1 MDTSSSVPIYDS
13 TRRSH
18 PAVEELREVFHFRH
32 LILQLVRRDVLTRY
46 KRSFLGIAWTM
57 LNPLGMMLVWSI
69 AFSQVFNRG
78 GGSNFVAYMLN
89 GLLAWL
95 FFSQTTTA
103 SMVNFV
109 WGGGLLHRI
118 YMPRTSFAL
127 AASGTGM
134 INLVLSLVPLLGVML
149 VTGVPLRWSA
159 LLTPFIMLILA
170 MFSLGVGLL
179 LATFAVYF
187 PDISEMYQIVLQAW
201 MFLTPIMYPEEIL
214 PQAYRFWITKFNP
227 MYYLV
232 RLYRIPLLYGRL
244 PTLGEWLP
252 SVLLALAVLVIG
264 WLVFTAKSDEFAYRL

>member
-18 PAVEELREVFHFRH
+18 PALEELQEVFHFRH

-57 LNPLGMMLVWSI
+57 LNPLGMMLVWTV
-69 AFSQVFNRG
+69 AFSHVFNRG
-78 GGSNFVAYMLN
+78 GGSDFAAYMLN

-118 YMPRTSFAL
+118 YMPRTSFAF
-127 AASGTGM
+127 AAIGTGL
-134 INLVLSLVPLLGVML
+134 INLVLSLVPLLGVIL
-149 VTGVPLRWSA
+149 VTGVPLHWAA
-159 LLTPFIMLILA
+159 LLTPFVMLILA
-170 MFSLGVGLL
+170 VFSLGVGLL
-179 LATFAVYF
+179 LSTFAVYF

-201 MFLTPIMYPEEIL
+201 LFLTPIMYPEEIL
-214 PQAYRFWITKFNP
+214 PEAYRFWITKFNP
-227 MYYLV
+227 MYHLI
-232 RLYRIPLLYGRL
+232 RLYRVPLYYGRL

-252 SVLLALAVLVIG
+252 SVLLALAVFVIG
-264 WLVFTAKSDEFAYRL
+264 WWAFTRKSDEFAYRL

>member
-1 MDTSSSVPIYDS
+1 MNNSPSVPVYDS
-13 TRRSH
+13 THRAH
-18 PAVEELREVFHFRH
+18 PALEELHEVLHFRH

-57 LNPLGMMLVWSI
+57 LNPLGMMLVWTI

-78 GGSNFVAYMLN
+78 GGADFAAYMLN

-127 AASGTGM
+127 AACGTGL

-149 VTGVPLRWSA
+149 VTGVPLHWSA
-159 LLTPFIMLILA
+159 LITPLTMLVLA
-170 MFSLGVGLL
+170 MFSLGAGLL

-187 PDISEMYQIVLQAW
+187 PDVSEMYQIVLQAW

-214 PQAYRFWITKFNP
+214 PAAYRFWITKFNP

-232 RLYRIPLLYGRL
+232 RLYRIPLYYGRL
-244 PTLGEWLP
+244 PGVGEWLP
-252 SVLLALAVLVIG
+252 SVLLALVVFLIG
-264 WLVFTAKSDEFAYRL
+264 WLAFTSKSDEYAYRL

>member
-1 MDTSSSVPIYDS
+1 MDTSSSTPIYDS
-13 TRRSH
+13 TSRSH
-18 PAVEELREVFHFRH
+18 PAVEELQEVVNFRH

-57 LNPLGMMLVWSI
+57 LNPLGMMLVWTI
-69 AFSQVFNRG
+69 AFSQVFYRG
-78 GGSNFVAYMLN
+78 GGAKFAAYMLN

-127 AASGTGM
+127 AAIGTGL

-149 VTGVPLRWSA
+149 VTGVPLHWSA
-159 LLTPFIMLILA
+159 LIIPFVMLILA
-170 MFSLGVGLL
+170 LFTLGVGLL
-179 LATFAVYF
+179 LSTFAVYF
-187 PDISEMYQIVLQAW
+187 PDVAEMYQIIIQAW

-214 PQAYRFWITKFNP
+214 PGSYRFWITQLNP
-227 MYYLV
+227 MHHLI
-232 RLYRIPLLYGRL
+232 RLYRIPLYYGRL
-244 PTLGEWLP
+244 PEVREWLP
-252 SVLLALAVLVIG
+252 SLLLALLVFVIG
-264 WLVFTAKSDEFAYRL
+264 WWVFTRKSDEFAYRL